1 VYVFA
6 RGFPVVSR
14 CAARAVE
21 DARPCGVNG
30 HFCRDASISETATL
44 RADLGIGPLYYR
56 EVVFA
61 TQFEFMCYTVEDAV
75 DWLST
80 PTA

>member
-1 VYVFA
+1 MPSSA
-6 RGFPVVSR
+6 RRLTSVDRQV
-14 CAARAVE
+14 
-21 DARPCGVNG
+21 DQ
-30 HFCRDASISETATL
+30 
-44 RADLGIGPLYYR
+44 GIDPLYYR

>member
-1 VYVFA
+1 MPSSARRIKALYVI
-6 RGFPVVSR
+6 RRV
-14 CAARAVE
+14 
-21 DARPCGVNG
+21 
-30 HFCRDASISETATL
+30 
-44 RADLGIGPLYYR
+44 DLGIDPLYYR

-75 DWLST
+75 DWLSP

>member
-1 VYVFA
+1 M
-6 RGFPVVSR
+6 
-14 CAARAVE
+14 
-21 DARPCGVNG
+21 NLK
-30 HFCRDASISETATL
+30 SIE
-44 RADLGIGPLYYR
+44 LYYG

>member
-1 VYVFA
+1 MPTSA
-6 RGFPVVSR
+6 RLITQH
-14 CAARAVE
+14 
-21 DARPCGVNG
+21 GVD
-30 HFCRDASISETATL
+30 R
-44 RADLGIGPLYYR
+44 RVDLGIDPLYYR

>member
-1 VYVFA
+1 MTTTGKIALFV
-6 RGFPVVSR
+6 G
-14 CAARAVE
+14 
-21 DARPCGVNG
+21 G
-30 HFCRDASISETATL
+30 TL
-44 RADLGIGPLYYR
+44 FGSLYYR

>member
-1 VYVFA
+1 MPSSA
-6 RGFPVVSR
+6 RSL
-14 CAARAVE
+14 AA
-21 DARPCGVNG
+21 CTMYWG
-30 HFCRDASISETATL
+30 L
-44 RADLGIGPLYYR
+44 RVDLGIDPLYYR

>member
-1 VYVFA
+1 MHNHEKLQGPIPSSA
-6 RGFPVVSR
+6 RCFTTMCVMQRV
-14 CAARAVE
+14 
-21 DARPCGVNG
+21 
-30 HFCRDASISETATL
+30 
-44 RADLGIGPLYYR
+44 DLGIDPLYYR

>member
-1 VYVFA
+1 MTGGLLAIHLLPSSARRFAVFC
-6 RGFPVVSR
+6 VSR
-14 CAARAVE
+14 RV
-21 DARPCGVNG
+21 
-30 HFCRDASISETATL
+30 
-44 RADLGIGPLYYR
+44 DLGIDPLYYR